1 MAVPK
6 IKQREP
12 QEQAAGI
19 TGSCGE
25 ALQQIVCS
33 LEMTGELFGRGDQG
47 HGRTEKK
54 YVPKRWESKG
64 ETYMDDCGRMRAD
77 TSANIYESMLT
88 SDAFALLTT
97 KQQILYVFCKAQYYG
112 KRKPE
117 KDFPEVEQMQGAEL
131 FYLNWAAVQQYRL
144 YKPSMD
150 KNFYQDMK
158 ALCDHG
164 LIEKVASGK
173 GRRQKS
179 IYRFSDRW
187 KTWQLPEG

>member
-1 MAVPK
+1 
-6 IKQREP
+6 
-12 QEQAAGI
+12 
-19 TGSCGE
+19 
-25 ALQQIVCS
+25 
-33 LEMTGELFGRGDQG
+33 MTGTAMKIQKLQHSEDVSGVVLYLLNADTAFLWAGTGDQG
-47 HGRTEKK
+47 HGKTDKK
-54 YVPKRWESKG
+54 VCSKELGIKGGES
-64 ETYMDDCGRMRAD
+64 YMDASGRLRAD

-97 KQQILYVFCKAQYYG
+97 KQQVLYVFCKAQYYG

-117 KDFPEVEQMQGAEL
+117 KDFPEVEQMQGADL

-158 ALCDHG
+158 ALCSHG
-164 LIEKVASGK
+164 LIEKVASGR

-179 IYRFSDRW
+179 VYRFSDRW
-187 KTWQLPEG
+187 KTWQPPEG